1 MECKIGEIKMK
12 YTEAKWMKEWS
23 VITKKRKIKLDWDLP
38 NLNVL
43 IRQDGLTRVVP
54 LTLLVDSYMLKE
66 K

>member
-1 MECKIGEIKMK
+1 MK

-38 NLNVL
+38 NLNVS
-43 IRQDGLTRVVP
+43 ITQDGLTRVVP

-66 K
+66 E

>member
-1 MECKIGEIKMK
+1 MK

-23 VITKKRKIKLDWDLP
+23 VTTSKRGIKLDWDLP

-54 LTLLVDSYMLKE
+54 LTLLVDYYMQREELQ
-66 K
+66 

>member
-1 MECKIGEIKMK
+1 MK
-12 YTEAKWMKEWS
+12 YTDAKWMKEWS
-23 VITKKRKIKLDWDLP
+23 VITKKRKIELDWDLP

-66 K
+66 EYE